1 MLGIVLVRL
10 YTQATQAD
18 SPRPSVVAV
27 IAPSEAR
34 GDLGDDCDDYD
45 VIWLL
50 YIIEIMEK

>member
-45 VIWLL
+45 VI
-50 YIIEIMEK
+50 